1 MNNTMKYG
9 DEIRFDPING
19 SLLGVD
25 GNDGLTMDVNYE
37 KSLDNISVK
46 SKTNDS
52 IKKVRQNK

>member
-1 MNNTMKYG
+1 MKYG